1 MAISFDGRLPVSS
14 LYSSTQDIDDTIF
27 SIEVVVRLLL
37 LLSSSAA
44 APIVLLDV
52 PVPVP
57 VSPRQHMYRYS
68 SRKVREV
75 PPINRKCPIPRNMKD
90 STSTSDGRS

>member
-1 MAISFDGRLPVSS
+1 MTRSFDGRLPVSS

-27 SIEVVVRLLL
+27 SIEVVVCLLL
-37 LLSSSAA
+37 LLSSA

-57 VSPRQHMYRYS
+57 PRHMYRYS

-75 PPINRKCPIPRNMKD
+75 PPMNRKCPIPRNVKD
-90 STSTSDGRS
+90 NTSTSDGRS